1 MGAQWGCRAA
11 CQDSYQTRAAHTSLR
26 RAQQRTDVPFLL
38 SQRQRSGTRNSP
50 VTLNANLRDAN
61 TQQTSWV
68 PGRENPSLQGFLM
81 GVQPD
86 GSPSS
91 WGARQC
97 LSAQALWP
105 LCTRGRPG
113 AWLHSEPQQQ
123 GPARCVGE
131 LSSRMEPPA
140 GREDAPALL
149 LLCLASNACDRRLCE
164 VSSRRAT
171 LVAPGMLVPLGF
183 CGFRDNTCSLS
194 SASVGRPIGDNSSDA
209 RLWESRPGGCDRET
223 HRTNTLHPPPAV
235 AAVARRAGSQHGEE
249 PDRWV

>member
-26 RAQQRTDVPFLL
+26 RAQQRADVPFLL

-50 VTLNANLRDAN
+50 VTLNANLRDAI

-149 LLCLASNACDRRLCE
+149 LLCLASNACNRRLCE

-171 LVAPGMLVPLGF
+171 
-183 CGFRDNTCSLS
+183 S
-194 SASVGRPIGDNSSDA
+194 
-209 RLWESRPGGCDRET
+209 
-223 HRTNTLHPPPAV
+223 
-235 AAVARRAGSQHGEE
+235 
-249 PDRWV
+249 